1 MVRESESKATAGV
14 EQGSGDTA
22 CFVYDKSTCLSGM
35 IWNCYLLSVCPVGF
49 AIRRLILLFCRS
61 RGYHRYTST
70 YLGIGQDLGC
80 QLDSFPDSTGHYLWM
95 YGLLVSG
102 L

>member
-61 RGYHRYTST
+61 RLSSVHFNVPRYRPG
-70 YLGIGQDLGC
+70 LRM
-80 QLDSFPDSTGHYLWM
+80 STG
-95 YGLLVSG
+95 
-102 L
+102 